1 MGGGNLSPRQKMINM
16 MYLMLTAMLA
26 LNVSKEVL
34 DAFTKVDH
42 GLLNAIHSTSEKT
55 QVVYGNFATQNTI
68 NPEKVGPFFSKAME
82 VKNKTEEICNF
93 IYECKKEM
101 VVISEGKDSEAIGEK
116 KIDIDHVSAKDKT
129 EAPAQ
134 VMIGSAETKNGKG
147 FTLEKKIDGLREFL
161 LEEIPAMDSSL
172 IREVQTALHT
182 DPQKHADQVHPW
194 VNANFEHLP
203 LAGVITILSAMEND
217 IRNVEAD
224 IISHL
229 LDRVTAG
236 SFNFNKLESTI
247 IPSSNHVIKGEKYR
261 AEIFIAA
268 SDSMSD
274 PIILMGEYKT
284 TYDKDSIATYE
295 MISVEDTL
303 PVVAGKGIL
312 EVPTATIG
320 NKEYSG
326 LIFLQKPTG
335 GYIKRPFKSSYEVAA
350 PSAVVSPTKM
360 NVFFLGVNNPVDI
373 SVPGASQSDVIATM
387 TNGSLRKA
395 RTGWVAK
402 PRSAASDCKIVVS
415 VKKGNETNRVAVKDF
430 RVELVPDPVALV
442 NNQRGGT
449 IAKNVLAAQRVVIAN
464 LPNFF
469 FDLEFRVTYFNLYTT
484 DKGFVRQAESK
495 SNRITSD
502 QRTILQGLSSK
513 QKVFFENVKAVGPD
527 GKTRELGTL
536 SFTIK

>member
-42 GLLNAIHSTSEKT
+42 GLITAIRNTAEKT
-55 QVVYGNFATQNTI
+55 EVVYKDFATQNTI
-68 NPEKVGPFFSKAME
+68 NPDKVGPFFSKAME
-82 VKNKTEEICNF
+82 VKNRTTEICDF
-93 IYECKKEM
+93 IFNCKKEM
-101 VVISEGKDSEAIGEK
+101 VVISEGKDSEAISEK
-116 KIDIDHVSAKDKT
+116 KIDIEHVSAKDKT

-134 VMIGSAETKNGKG
+134 VMIGSSETKSGKG
-147 FTLEKKIDGLREFL
+147 YDLKKKIDDFRGYL

-172 IREVQTALHT
+172 IREIETALNT
-182 DPQKHADQVHPW
+182 EPQKHADQVHPW

-224 IISHL
+224 VIAHL
-229 LDRVTAG
+229 LERVSAG

-274 PIILMGEYKT
+274 PIILLGEYKT
-284 TYDKDSIATYE
+284 TYDKDSNATYE

-312 EVPTATIG
+312 ERSTPSIG

-326 LIFLQKPTG
+326 LILLQKPTG
-335 GYIKRPFKSSYEVAA
+335 GYIKKPFKSSYEVAA

-360 NVFFLGVNNPVDI
+360 NVFFLGVDNPVDI
-373 SVPGASQSDVIATM
+373 SVPGASKSDIIATM
-387 TNGSLRKA
+387 TNGSLRKSRA
-395 RTGWVAK
+395 GWVAK
-402 PRSAASDCKIVVS
+402 PRSAASDCKVVVS
-415 VKKGNETNRVAVKDF
+415 VKKGNETNRVATKDF
-430 RVELVPDPVALV
+430 RVEIVPDPVALV

-449 IAKNVLAAQRVVIAN
+449 ISKNVLAAQRVVVAD

-469 FDLEFRVTYFNLYTT
+469 FDLEFKVTFFNLYTT
-484 DKGFVRQAESK
+484 DKGFVRQASSNSNVISK
-495 SNRITSD
+495 E

-513 QKVFFENVKAVGPD
+513 QKVFFENVKAIGPD

-536 SFTIK
+536 SFTVK